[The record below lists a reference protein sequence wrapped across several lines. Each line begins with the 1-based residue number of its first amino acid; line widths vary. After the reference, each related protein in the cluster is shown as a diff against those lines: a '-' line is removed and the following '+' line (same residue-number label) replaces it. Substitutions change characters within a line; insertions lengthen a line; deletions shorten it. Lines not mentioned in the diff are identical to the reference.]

1 MTINEF
7 TKDEIEYLRSLR
19 AVSKVTNGR
28 IRYTEEF
35 KRDCMRRYSEGEA
48 PIKIFR
54 DAGLDPV
61 LIGYKRIER
70 CISRWK
76 ETEATDD
83 SSRGG
88 GTSLHDGGVAEHE
101 SGYAFTPKLRMS
113 VGRRDMRDLLIAQ
126 QVRRID
132 ELEHEVDRLRR
143 EYAGRVGCDSI
154 NGGAVYG
161 GETGAEAVVV

>member
-1 MTINEF
+1 
-7 TKDEIEYLRSLR
+7 
-19 AVSKVTNGR
+19 
-28 IRYTEEF
+28 
-35 KRDCMRRYSEGEA
+35 
-48 PIKIFR
+48 
-54 DAGLDPV
+54 
-61 LIGYKRIER
+61 
-70 CISRWK
+70 
-76 ETEATDD
+76 
-83 SSRGG
+83 
-88 GTSLHDGGVAEHE
+88 
-101 SGYAFTPKLRMS
+101 MS